1 MSFFGSNTKKYYSS
15 TSTKLYADV
24 KGIIPQ
30 TISGAVLQNRNLT
43 TDLRD
48 NLVNGTYASATR
60 LYNFGKSG
68 RYPYGLPSGSATT
81 LAPSQPKNVQLIIEK
96 EIGKPIHL
104 ASCLITL
111 NTSSEM
117 IYDARYN
124 LLSNVGEVLPE
135 EYIWTYNETSGA
147 YPLLDLELVDIQEVS
162 PYYPI
167 IPLRIDNQNQVAE
180 GMPHRQEIKQAA
192 RYLRVDAVDI
202 NKGIE
207 KQLEEDDNNP
217 PEDCFIVLGV
227 EVADSNENAKEYLYR
242 FFAHQYGLA
251 KVTMEDYLYW
261 ETAPG
266 NEPPPYNSIVIQDS
280 TYKMSLEWLYI
291 TRSIHSGT
299 IGKQNKY
306 YTEFTQG
313 INCYVGDGIY
323 FSRDT
328 LTLRHQ
334 LRDNQ
339 YEELVVFG
347 LVHSNWAIG
356 KELRSTLKD
365 AFDDPDGIGACFI
378 IPLRRDLTKNMGA
391 VKQHDLMVASVR
403 MVVNDLFKQKLKW
416 YQTKFFQV
424 VMLIV
429 AMVITI
435 YNPPLGIAAGSAAAV
450 GFAIAQV
457 VIMKILAPVIVKAIA
472 DVVGEELAIII
483 SAIAAYYT
491 GGQGIAALVGS
502 VSQAVGGL
510 STLHYQDQLA
520 DIYAEIES
528 VKEQTAELLEKE
540 LATDI
545 QITEAVNRTRSDT
558 YAIMQADTY
567 IRRFFLDYKMENYIT
582 EANTHFTE
590 VAKFIDKPDSYIR
603 LGHS

>member
-1 MSFFGSNTKKYYSS
+1 MSFFGSSTKKYYSS

-43 TDLRD
+43 ADLRD

-68 RYPYGLPSGSATT
+68 KYPYGLPSGSATT

-135 EYIWTYNETSGA
+135 EYIWTYNETSGT

-167 IPLRIDNQNQVAE
+167 IPLRINNQNQVAE

-192 RYLRVDAVDI
+192 GYLRVDAVDI
-202 NKGIE
+202 NKNIE
-207 KQLEEDDNNP
+207 KQIEEDGNNP
-217 PEDCFIVLGV
+217 PEDCIIMLGV

-261 ETAPG
+261 ESTKD
-266 NEPPPYNSIVIQDS
+266 NDPPPYNSVLIQDS

-313 INCYVGDGIY
+313 TNCYVGDGIY

-339 YEELVVFG
+339 YEEIVVCG

-365 AFDDPDGIGACFI
+365 AFDDPDGVGACFI
-378 IPLRRDLTKNMGA
+378 VPLRRDLTKNMGA
-391 VKQHDLMVASVR
+391 VKQHDLMNASVR
-403 MVVNDLFKQKLKW
+403 MVVNDLLKHKLKW
-416 YQTKFFQV
+416 YQIEFFQYFL
-424 VMLIV
+424 MIV
-429 AMVITI
+429 SMVITI
-435 YNPPLGIAAGSAAAV
+435 YFPPFGIAAMSALAV
-450 GFAIAQV
+450 GYAVAQV
-457 VIMKILAPVIVKAIA
+457 LLMKLLAPVVVKAIE
-472 DVVGEELAIII
+472 DILGEELALLI
-483 SAIAAYYT
+483 SAIASYYT
-491 GGQGIAALVGS
+491 GGQSAAAMFNS
-502 VSQAVGGL
+502 VTQVIGGAASIHFKNEL
-510 STLHYQDQLA
+510 E
-520 DIYAEIES
+520 DIYKELELLGDETSKLLEEDLTRDLAVSES
-528 VKEQTAELLEKE
+528 V
-540 LATDI
+540 
-545 QITEAVNRTRSDT
+545 NRVQSDT
-558 YAIMQADTY
+558 YAIMQPDTY
-567 IRRFFLDYKMENYIT
+567 IRRFFIDYKIDNYIT
-582 EANTHFTE
+582 ETNTHFTE